1 MIGRVSGKYQQGNP
15 SFYRMKNR
23 NPSKSNIVHQFEN
36 NNNNTHY
43 NQQKYV
49 LDSTKTN
56 PVYDPRDNTLSA
68 CNHFEIQRYVMF
80 DNLLKNMD
88 RDREGRKKQ
97 KIEEHINEIGRMLCD
112 FRPPEQVQAIVTGFK
127 RKLDSTTDYTALY
140 TELDNYRT
148 RLVDRALGR
157 PTWSDNIRT
166 ILISFLKKI
175 NLLSTFTKSWSMGVI
190 IIYLCNR

>member
-1 MIGRVSGKYQQGNP
+1 
-15 SFYRMKNR
+15 
-23 NPSKSNIVHQFEN
+23 
-36 NNNNTHY
+36 
-43 NQQKYV
+43 
-49 LDSTKTN
+49 
-56 PVYDPRDNTLSA
+56 
-68 CNHFEIQRYVMF
+68 
-80 DNLLKNMD
+80 
-88 RDREGRKKQ
+88 
-97 KIEEHINEIGRMLCD
+97 MLCD

>member
-1 MIGRVSGKYQQGNP
+1 MIGRVSGKYPQGNP
-15 SFYRMKNR
+15 SFYRMKNW

-68 CNHFEIQRYVMF
+68 CNVMF

-97 KIEEHINEIGRMLCD
+97 EIEELINEIGRMLCD
-112 FRPPEQVQAIVTGFK
+112 FRPPEEVQAIVTGFK

-157 PTWSDNIRT
+157 PIW
-166 ILISFLKKI
+166 
-175 NLLSTFTKSWSMGVI
+175 
-190 IIYLCNR
+190 